1 LKVHPVFQ
9 GVTIYAEVHLVKP
22 VAHRPMMKAGRR
34 LIIDMKR
41 VFLISFSGLVIFSRT
56 FNRYHG

>member
-1 LKVHPVFQ
+1 MKVHPVFQ

-34 LIIDMKR
+34 LIIDMNGYSSY
-41 VFLISFSGLVIFSRT
+41 LSLD
-56 FNRYHG
+56 